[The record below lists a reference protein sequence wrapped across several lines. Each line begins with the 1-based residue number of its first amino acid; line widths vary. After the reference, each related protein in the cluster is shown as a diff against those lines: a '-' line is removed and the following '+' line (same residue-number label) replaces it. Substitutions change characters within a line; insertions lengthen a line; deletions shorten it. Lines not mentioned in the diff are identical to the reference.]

1 MIKRAENSPFFPYTP
16 FIHHSSPTTL
26 LDVIYLHGKPQT
38 MAYINYRVLKG
49 IEKYSMNYQG
59 LSKAG
64 KGWRSINDK
73 DSE

>member
-1 MIKRAENSPFFPYTP
+1 
-16 FIHHSSPTTL
+16 
-26 LDVIYLHGKPQT
+26 

-49 IEKYSMNYQG
+49 IENYSMNYQG

-73 DSE
+73 DSEQKTFLCFRIIALPGLDKP